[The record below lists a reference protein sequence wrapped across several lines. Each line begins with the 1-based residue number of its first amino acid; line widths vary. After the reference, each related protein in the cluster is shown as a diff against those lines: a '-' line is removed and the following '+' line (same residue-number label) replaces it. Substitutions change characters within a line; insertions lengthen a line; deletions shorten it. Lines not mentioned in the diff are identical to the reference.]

1 MGPQC
6 GSGAAMCGIQRGA
19 PDLDQ
24 DSKEDDMASRDQ
36 HGSVPQGSE
45 QYCGWNFSNMW
56 LDNLDP
62 VNRQSDVK

>member
-1 MGPQC
+1 
-6 GSGAAMCGIQRGA
+6 MCGIQRGA

-36 HGSVPQGSE
+36 HGGVPPDSE
-45 QYCGWNFSNMW
+45 QCCGWNFSKKR